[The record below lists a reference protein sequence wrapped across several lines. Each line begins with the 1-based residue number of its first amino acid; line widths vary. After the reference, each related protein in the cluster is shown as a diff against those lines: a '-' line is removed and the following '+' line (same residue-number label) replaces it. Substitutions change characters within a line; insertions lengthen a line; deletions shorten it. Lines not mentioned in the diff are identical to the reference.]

1 MALRSLSSFTAVRFE
16 APKSNGAPIPPPR
29 HQDPLPRLSVT
40 KPSWVVRT
48 ESNVHRE
55 VRRKPDPPC
64 EVCTGSGR
72 VNCHDC
78 YGTGVAAKVEQL
90 MRNFLWE
97 GAEEGKNV
105 HLVNWERV
113 SRIREA
119 GELGIGSLRERN
131 EALRAKWLWRFPI
144 VTNATWDKVIKSKYG
159 LDSDVLLIFCWQWRK
174 G

>member
-48 ESNVHRE
+48 EASYQSNVNRE

-72 VNCHDC
+72 VNCHEC
-78 YGTGVAAKVEQL
+78 YGTGQTQL
-90 MRNFLWE
+90 TCEYSPKGNGQNGEVSRLSIHFILRILPCYEYAHINCLQPLLQVQDLWW
-97 GAEEGKNV
+97 KWFR
-105 HLVNWERV
+105 LLLPLPWDWRV
-113 SRIREA
+113 SIY
-119 GELGIGSLRERN
+119 N
-131 EALRAKWLWRFPI
+131 
-144 VTNATWDKVIKSKYG
+144 G
-159 LDSDVLLIFCWQWRK
+159 LSIHEDGFFS
-174 G
+174 

>member
-48 ESNVHRE
+48 EASYQSNVHRE

-78 YGTGVAAKVEQL
+78 YGTGRTNSVDMRILPKGEWPKWCRTCGGSGLGYCSRCLGTGEYRYLMGFQFMKMDSSHNRDNKNEVQRNQDRRTAAD
-90 MRNFLWE
+90 FY
-97 GAEEGKNV
+97 EE
-105 HLVNWERV
+105 
-113 SRIREA
+113 
-119 GELGIGSLRERN
+119 
-131 EALRAKWLWRFPI
+131 
-144 VTNATWDKVIKSKYG
+144 
-159 LDSDVLLIFCWQWRK
+159 
-174 G
+174 